1 MAVGSSA
8 PPRSQEEVE
17 QVRDEPNLFLNT
29 WVEVQATGEWSGCWR
44 LRKQGVESCDRYD
57 AWAPHPHLPLLAY

>member
-29 WVEVQATGEWSGCWR
+29 WAEVQATGEWSYLILTEALWG
-44 LRKQGVESCDRYD
+44 GSSSIFVNED
-57 AWAPHPHLPLLAY
+57 AKARQS